1 MGDAK
6 KYINVYSGTQVQVI
20 ILKGLLEE
28 SNIHGIIQNDFQS
41 GIAAGF
47 GSGTFSTIR
56 LKIDES
62 DIEKAG
68 PIIKEFLS
76 KN

>member
-6 KYINVYSGTQVQVI
+6 KYINVYSGTQVQVM

-28 SNIHGIIQNDFQS
+28 SNIYAIVQNDFQS
-41 GIAAGF
+41 GITAGF

-62 DIEKAG
+62 DFEKAG